1 VLKPKLT
8 FHKHKHLCCI
18 NGCEKNAEKDEALH
32 TIFRLDIQVDWNV
45 LKHGVE
51 AASQQLEGENAFK
64 KLSHFKLIKACL
76 N

>member
-1 VLKPKLT
+1 
-8 FHKHKHLCCI
+8 LCGI
-18 NGCEKNAEKDEALH
+18 DRCEKNTEKYEALH
-32 TIFRLDIQVDWNV
+32 SVFRLDFQIDWNV

-51 AASQQLEGENAFK
+51 AAGEQLEGENAFK